1 MKILKKWVTNFLKD
15 IEKANEKAY
24 GYKKLDCCG
33 LNSNQ
38 HKNSANCSKQ
48 K

>member
-1 MKILKKWVTNFLKD
+1 MKILKKWIANFLKD

-24 GYKKLDCCG
+24 GDKKLDCCG

-38 HKNSANCSKQ
+38 YKNLANYK
-48 K
+48 KRK

>member
-1 MKILKKWVTNFLKD
+1 MFKKWFRNFLKD
-15 IEKANEKAY
+15 IEKANQESF
-24 GYKKLDCCG
+24 GNKKPDCCG

-38 HKNSANCSKQ
+38 YRNLANYKKQ

>member
-1 MKILKKWVTNFLKD
+1 MKILKKWFANFLKD

-24 GYKKLDCCG
+24 GDNKLDCCG
-33 LNSNQ
+33 LNSDK
-38 HKNSANCSKQ
+38 HKNPANYKKQ

>member
-1 MKILKKWVTNFLKD
+1 MKMLKKWFANFIKD
-15 IEKANEKAY
+15 IEKANQESF
-24 GYKKLDCCG
+24 GNKKPDCCG

-38 HKNSANCSKQ
+38 HKNLANHKNE